1 MIVKEIFHRKEYWCA
16 VDIKK
21 TDKRFEL
28 IKAHPKSRWSN
39 TYKQWLF
46 PKDKFSRDFLKS
58 IAKKH
63 KKKVT
68 FIILKGNRLR
78 VTCHPTQRGIEF
90 IKSLSYYYYNS
101 QYKHWTIP
109 YTASNIQ
116 KLESILE
123 KHYTIDYIDH
133 RQKRAKK
140 PIKATILQEHY
151 RQCPSVVIDKL
162 KTLRYSESTIKI
174 YKSFLSI
181 FFTYHYAYEPQEI
194 THEMIRAYMRYLV
207 QEREVSESYQN
218 QMINAIKFYYE
229 KVLGGTQHSYFID
242 RPKKSKPLP
251 VVLSQKETI
260 QLLKSISNLKH
271 KTILT
276 VIYSCGLRVSEL
288 INLKLS
294 SIYLEESKIHIV
306 AAKGKKDRYVTLAER
321 TKKLI
326 EIYTEKYAPE
336 QYLVEGQKGGQYT
349 ASSIRKFLQKYSIDA
364 QITKKVTPHTLRHS
378 FATHLLEK
386 GISLRYIQYILGHQ
400 NSKTTEIYTHIT
412 QTGIENI
419 KNPLD
424 DFDFE

>member
-1 MIVKEIFHRKEYWCA
+1 
-16 VDIKK
+16 
-21 TDKRFEL
+21 
-28 IKAHPKSRWSN
+28 
-39 TYKQWLF
+39 
-46 PKDKFSRDFLKS
+46 
-58 IAKKH
+58 
-63 KKKVT
+63 
-68 FIILKGNRLR
+68 
-78 VTCHPTQRGIEF
+78 
-90 IKSLSYYYYNS
+90 
-101 QYKHWTIP
+101 
-109 YTASNIQ
+109 
-116 KLESILE
+116 
-123 KHYTIDYIDH
+123 
-133 RQKRAKK
+133 
-140 PIKATILQEHY
+140 
-151 RQCPSVVIDKL
+151 
-162 KTLRYSESTIKI
+162 
-174 YKSFLSI
+174 
-181 FFTYHYAYEPQEI
+181 
-194 THEMIRAYMRYLV
+194 MRYLV